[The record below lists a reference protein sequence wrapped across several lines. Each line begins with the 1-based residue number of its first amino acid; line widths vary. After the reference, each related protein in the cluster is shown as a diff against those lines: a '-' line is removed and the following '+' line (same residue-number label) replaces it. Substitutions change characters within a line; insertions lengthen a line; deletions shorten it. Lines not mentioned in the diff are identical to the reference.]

1 MRQNRLKRTFWNK
14 TNYKFLF
21 AQNAL
26 IRINELQEE
35 IIQKSKNISGAEDFV
50 KQKLEL
56 YEEDER
62 IRAMAKDINLQE
74 KQITDNFFNKWF

>member
-1 MRQNRLKRTFWNK
+1 M
-14 TNYKFLF
+14 KFNDELMK
-21 AQNAL
+21 NAL

-50 KQKLEL
+50 KQKLDL

-62 IRAMAKDINLQE
+62 IRAMAKNINLQE
-74 KQITDNFFNKWF
+74 KQITDNFFNK

>member
-1 MRQNRLKRTFWNK
+1 M
-14 TNYKFLF
+14 KFNDQF
-21 AQNAL
+21 MKNAL

-62 IRAMAKDINLQE
+62 NRAIAKDINLQE
-74 KQITDNFFNKWF
+74 KQITDNFFNK

>member
-1 MRQNRLKRTFWNK
+1 M
-14 TNYKFLF
+14 KFNDQF
-21 AQNAL
+21 MKNAL

-50 KQKLEL
+50 KQKLDL

-62 IRAMAKDINLQE
+62 IRAMAKNINLQE
-74 KQITDNFFNKWF
+74 KQITDNFFNK

>member
-1 MRQNRLKRTFWNK
+1 LKFNDQLMK
-14 TNYKFLF
+14 
-21 AQNAL
+21 NAL

-62 IRAMAKDINLQE
+62 IRAIAKDINLQE
-74 KQITDNFFNKWF
+74 KQITDNFFNK

>member
-1 MRQNRLKRTFWNK
+1 M
-14 TNYKFLF
+14 KFDNQLM
-21 AQNAL
+21 QNAL

-74 KQITDNFFNKWF
+74 KQITDNFFNK

>member
-1 MRQNRLKRTFWNK
+1 M
-14 TNYKFLF
+14 KFNDQF
-21 AQNAL
+21 MKNAL

-62 IRAMAKDINLQE
+62 IRARAKDINLQE
-74 KQITDNFFNKWF
+74 KQITDNFFNK

>member
-1 MRQNRLKRTFWNK
+1 M
-14 TNYKFLF
+14 KFNDQLMK
-21 AQNAL
+21 NAL

-35 IIQKSKNISGAEDFV
+35 IKQKSKNISGAEDFV

-62 IRAMAKDINLQE
+62 IRAIAKDINLQE
-74 KQITDNFFNKWF
+74 KQITDNFFNK

>member
-1 MRQNRLKRTFWNK
+1 LKFNDQLMK
-14 TNYKFLF
+14 
-21 AQNAL
+21 NAL

-56 YEEDER
+56 Y
-62 IRAMAKDINLQE
+62 
-74 KQITDNFFNKWF
+74 

>member
-1 MRQNRLKRTFWNK
+1 LKFNDQLMK
-14 TNYKFLF
+14 
-21 AQNAL
+21 NAL

-50 KQKLEL
+50 KQKLDL

-62 IRAMAKDINLQE
+62 IRAMAKNINLQE
-74 KQITDNFFNKWF
+74 KKITDNFFNK

>member
-1 MRQNRLKRTFWNK
+1 MK
-14 TNYKFLF
+14 
-21 AQNAL
+21 NAL

-50 KQKLEL
+50 KQKLDL

-74 KQITDNFFNKWF
+74 KQITDSFFNK

>member
-1 MRQNRLKRTFWNK
+1 M
-14 TNYKFLF
+14 KFNDQF
-21 AQNAL
+21 MKNAL

-35 IIQKSKNISGAEDFV
+35 IIQKSKNIIGAEDFV
-50 KQKLEL
+50 KQKLDL

-74 KQITDNFFNKWF
+74 KQITDNFFNK

>member
-1 MRQNRLKRTFWNK
+1 M
-14 TNYKFLF
+14 KFNDQLMK
-21 AQNAL
+21 NAL

-50 KQKLEL
+50 KQKLDF

-62 IRAMAKDINLQE
+62 IRAMAKNINLQE
-74 KQITDNFFNKWF
+74 KQITDNFFNK

>member
-1 MRQNRLKRTFWNK
+1 M
-14 TNYKFLF
+14 KFNDQLMK
-21 AQNAL
+21 NAL

-35 IIQKSKNISGAEDFV
+35 IIQKTKIISGAEDFV

-74 KQITDNFFNKWF
+74 KQITDNFFNK

>member
-1 MRQNRLKRTFWNK
+1 M
-14 TNYKFLF
+14 KFDNQLM
-21 AQNAL
+21 QNAL

-62 IRAMAKDINLQE
+62 IRAIAKDINLQE
-74 KQITDNFFNKWF
+74 KQITDNFFNK

>member
-1 MRQNRLKRTFWNK
+1 M
-14 TNYKFLF
+14 KFNDQLMK
-21 AQNAL
+21 NAL

-62 IRAMAKDINLQE
+62 IRALAKDINLQE
-74 KQITDNFFNKWF
+74 KQFTDNFFNK

>member
-1 MRQNRLKRTFWNK
+1 M
-14 TNYKFLF
+14 KFNDQLMK
-21 AQNAL
+21 NAL

-62 IRAMAKDINLQE
+62 IRAIAKDINLQE

>member
-1 MRQNRLKRTFWNK
+1 M
-14 TNYKFLF
+14 KFDNQLM
-21 AQNAL
+21 QNAL
-26 IRINELQEE
+26 IRINELQQEV
-35 IIQKSKNISGAEDFV
+35 ISKSKSISGAEDFV

-74 KQITDNFFNKWF
+74 KQITDNFFNK